1 MFSIESLKLSRNM
14 CKSVYNALSD
24 KTSCFCARSGGSL
37 YLGFVM
43 LFECRYSY
51 FLPHKN
57 FNKTWNQN
65 LNLLHLPL
73 GDYLLWVYRYMIS
86 VSTRTAVSLIGKT
99 EKKGFFPPNL
109 LLVKEFAHIVDPINN
124 LKTFF

>member
-1 MFSIESLKLSRNM
+1 MSRF
-14 CKSVYNALSD
+14 Y
-24 KTSCFCARSGGSL
+24 ARSSRIL
-37 YLGFVM
+37 YLGFVT

-51 FLPHKN
+51 FPPLKN

-65 LNLLHLPL
+65 QNIPHLPL
-73 GDYLLWVYRYMIS
+73 GEYLLWVYRYMIS
-86 VSTRTAVSLIGKT
+86 VSTQTAVSLSGKT
-99 EKKGFFPPNL
+99 EKKRFFLPNL